1 MDSFK
6 RICSSRKLSNCSIFQ
21 EILVIDG
28 GISLLVVGNLSTTK
42 RRPHNT
48 RPKIWYV
55 GQKTLIE
62 LTSDQPEVQ
71 QT

>member
-1 MDSFK
+1 MDLFK

-28 GISLLVVGNLSTTK
+28 GISMLVVGNLSTIK
-42 RRPHNT
+42 RPRNT
-48 RPKIWYV
+48 RPKIWNA
-55 GQKTLIE
+55 GQKAQIE